1 MPSERSQPASA
12 ADMRLPPT
20 PRPPNMT
27 AAIHGRAPEAGR
39 DREQLATSGRTSV
52 PRLGTSER
60 RIVEIMQLMLLHA
73 LPLDGTMWV
82 NEMQLLPERTIAPT
96 LYEFGE
102 SIEDWARAVLDLAS
116 EGPLVVVGNSVGG
129 SCALEVARQAPD
141 RVVAIVLIGAK
152 AGVRPE
158 PLLRDEAV
166 RTLQG
171 KGMAEAWPRYW
182 AGLFGANADPEV
194 VQGARRLACS
204 LDVHDVVRGVK
215 AFHNRP
221 DLTDFTR
228 RWPKPLVVVS
238 GDQDGMPSHAAAADT
253 ASCPLDEVHLVENAG
268 HYVSLE

>member
-1 MPSERSQPASA
+1 
-12 ADMRLPPT
+12 
-20 PRPPNMT
+20 MT
-27 AAIHGRAPEAGR
+27 SAAIHGCVSLEAGR
-39 DREQLATSGRTSV
+39 DRE
-52 PRLGTSER
+52 RLGTSDRTSVGRLGRGER
-60 RIVEIMQLMLLHA
+60 RIVEIVQLVLLHA
-73 LPLDGTMWV
+73 LPLDGTMWA

-141 RVVAIVLIGAK
+141 RVVAVVLIGAK

-158 PLLRDEAV
+158 PFLRDEVV
-166 RTLQG
+166 RTLQA

-182 AGLFGANADPEV
+182 AGLFGTNADPEV
-194 VQGARRLACS
+194 VRGARRLACS

-228 RWPKPLVVVS
+228 RWPKPLVVIS
-238 GDQDGMPSHAAAADT
+238 GDQDGTPSHAAAT
-253 ASCPLDEVHLVENAG
+253 HSASCPLGELHLVEDAG
-268 HYVSLE
+268 HYVSLEQPMMIRKLVGEILRRVGG